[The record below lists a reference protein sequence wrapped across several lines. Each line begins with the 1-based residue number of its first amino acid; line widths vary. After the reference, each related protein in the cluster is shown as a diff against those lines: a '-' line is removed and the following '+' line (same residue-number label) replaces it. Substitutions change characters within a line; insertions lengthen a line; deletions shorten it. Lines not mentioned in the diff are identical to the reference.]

1 MRLLDRMMKLFIA
14 SMFAGALMRCAVPLD
29 LDLYSIALDFAY
41 NVVYLQH
48 VGLSPDTAIPGDYT
62 ISLMILPIA
71 LIPLLYAAINGR
83 WSVASYLIG
92 FFAGYLVTDYLRLG
106 SPLAL
111 ITGLALFG
119 LGVLLALISRSLKI
133 RG

>member
-1 MRLLDRMMKLFIA
+1 MRLLDRLMKLFIA

-29 LDLYSIALDFAY
+29 LDLFGIGLDFMY
-41 NVVYLQH
+41 NVICLQH
-48 VGLSPDTAIPGDYT
+48 AGLSPETAVAGDYT

-71 LIPLLYAAINGR
+71 LIPFLYAALNGR
-83 WSVASYLIG
+83 WSVASYLTG
-92 FFAGYLVTDYLRLG
+92 FFAGYSVTDYLRLG

-111 ITGLALFG
+111 ITGLAFFGMGVFLVLF
-119 LGVLLALISRSLKI
+119 SRSLKI